1 MIFNINESNT
11 SLDNVKDCPYE
22 LCEAGLM
29 YVYENECNYTNLM
42 KSVGIAELKYYNETG
57 KELFLN
63 ESGAFSN
70 FIDKVVEFF
79 KKVVEKIRSIFKKF
93 FETIKTH
100 QVKNQLFLKKY
111 EKKLADKDSVDE
123 FEGYEFNMKNFG
135 TYISN
140 FSQSYE
146 KKNKNIKKEAEFF
159 DSVIKDTAE
168 TYSDLDSEKKLTV
181 GAIINKEGLSIEEFT
196 KAIKEEV
203 YGGEKKKLTNIKIAD
218 CVDTIKSAPEIIN
231 TFNTSE
237 KNVTSNINK
246 FIKLLEN
253 LSKSYKK
260 EANKESDE
268 SKKKSI
274 ETHIKNINAEIE
286 LYKVESQAAT
296 ILCSTYATAEL
307 DKVNQAKAICIK
319 ALSGNKE
326 EDKKDDSSNNSSDN
340 KGDSNNNSGESK
352 NESFDL
358 FANVNII

>member
-123 FEGYEFNMKNFG
+123 FEGYDFNLKSFA
-135 TYISN
+135 TYINN

-146 KKNKNIKKEAEFF
+146 SKNKNIKKDVEALN
-159 DSVIKDTAE
+159 DAITSQDILS
-168 TYSDLDSEKKLTV
+168 YPDLDSEKKNLV
-181 GAIINKEGLSIEEFT
+181 GKIIGKNGLSIEEFT
-196 KAIKEEV
+196 KTIKEEV
-203 YGGEKKKLTNIKIAD
+203 YGEKKKLIGIKVES
-218 CVDTIKSAPEIIN
+218 CVKIIKTAPEVIN
-231 TFNTSE
+231 VFNTSE
-237 KNVTSNINK
+237 KNVTNNINK
-246 FIKLLEN
+246 FIKLLED

-260 EANKESDE
+260 EADKESDE

-286 LYKVESQAAT
+286 LAKVESQAAT
-296 ILCSTYATAEL
+296 ILCSTYATAYI
-307 DKVNQAKAICIK
+307 DYINQAKAICIK

-326 EDKKDDSSNNSSDN
+326 EDKKDDSNN
-340 KGDSNNNSGESK
+340 SNNNDNNSNESK